1 MAVSGAA
8 VVRLAGAFS
17 LLAAANRRINALNGR
32 LQAGMQTKI
41 RHILAVLM
49 VAVMAALGCSSSG
62 VRAAAATAT
71 DLRVGVHTDRTR
83 LVVDLSSKV
92 DVNVFSV
99 ADPNRLIVDLP
110 EVEWRFP
117 PDASQKGG
125 IIDAVR
131 YGLVQ
136 PGVSRLVLDLKQP
149 ARVANSYVMPPSE
162 GKAYRLVL
170 DLMPTDQASFRAAAQ
185 AQPAAPQQQAA
196 LSSPPAAPAAAG
208 KSAGVKPPASPTRKP
223 DKNRRR
229 VIVIDPGHG
238 GADPGA
244 LAPSGVYEKDI
255 TLAAAKDFKRR
266 LEATKRYEVHL
277 TRDSDV
283 FIRLRDRIA
292 IARAKN
298 ADLFISLH
306 ADTLASKGV
315 RGLSVYTLSEKASDK
330 EAADLADKE
339 NKADLIAGIDLTSE
353 NPNVTNILIDLAQ
366 RETMNESA
374 RFAGHLVGEL
384 RHVSQVLPQAHR
396 FAGFAVLKA
405 PDVPS
410 VLLEMGFLSNP
421 LDERALTDPAYRAKM
436 ADSLVQA
443 VARFFSSNQRADRG

>member
-1 MAVSGAA
+1 
-8 VVRLAGAFS
+8 
-17 LLAAANRRINALNGR
+17 
-32 LQAGMQTKI
+32 MQTKV
-41 RHILAVLM
+41 RHILAVLT
-49 VAVMAALGCSSSG
+49 VAAMAGGLGCLSSG
-62 VRAAAATAT
+62 ARAATATAT

-92 DVNVFSV
+92 DVSIFAVV
-99 ADPNRLIVDLP
+99 EPNRLIVDLP
-110 EVEWRFP
+110 EIEWRFP
-117 PDASQKGG
+117 SDASQRGG

-131 YGLVQ
+131 YGLMQ

-162 GKAYRLVL
+162 GKAFRLVL
-170 DLMPTDQASFRAAAQ
+170 DLMSTDQASFLAAAR
-185 AQPAAPQQQAA
+185 AQPAPAQQQAA
-196 LSSPPAAPAAAG
+196 LAPPPAAPVAPPPVAA
-208 KSAGVKPPASPTRKP
+208 KSAGVQPPGAPARKP
-223 DKNRRR
+223 VKNKRR

-277 TRDSDV
+277 TRDGDT
-283 FIRLRDRIA
+283 FIRLRERIA
-292 IARAKN
+292 FARAKN

-306 ADTLASKGV
+306 ADTLTAKGV

-330 EAADLADKE
+330 EAADLAEKE
-339 NKADLIAGIDLTSE
+339 NKADLIAGIDLSSE

-374 RFAGHLVGEL
+374 RFAGQLVGEL
-384 RHVSQVLPQAHR
+384 RRVSQVLPQAHR

-436 ADSLVQA
+436 AESLVQA
-443 VARFFSSNQRADRG
+443 VTRFFATNQRADRG

>member
-1 MAVSGAA
+1 VAWRFIHLVVLAWGLGAA
-8 VVRLAGAFS
+8 ALAPTAT
-17 LLAAANRRINALNGR
+17 AW
-32 LQAGMQTKI
+32 
-41 RHILAVLM
+41 
-49 VAVMAALGCSSSG
+49 
-62 VRAAAATAT
+62 AATAT
-71 DLRVGVHTDRTR
+71 DLRVGVDGERTRLVIELSSKVDFNVFTLSDPYRLIIDATEVDWRLANETGLRGGLIAAVRYGQLQPGASR
-83 LVVDLSSKV
+83 LVVDL
-92 DVNVFSV
+92 
-99 ADPNRLIVDLP
+99 
-110 EVEWRFP
+110 
-117 PDASQKGG
+117 
-125 IIDAVR
+125 
-131 YGLVQ
+131 
-136 PGVSRLVLDLKQP
+136 KQP
-149 ARVANSYVMPPSE
+149 AKVGNSFVMPPSE
-162 GKAYRLVL
+162 GRAYRLVF
-170 DLMPTDQASFRAAAQ
+170 DLVPVDQASFM
-185 AQPAAPQQQAA
+185 A
-196 LSSPPAAPAAAG
+196 LARTGETPAAAAASRSEPKAAHPQPTSQMTVQPKVAPETKAPANPG
-208 KSAGVKPPASPTRKP
+208 TKMAGIPAPGTPSRKP
-223 DKNRRR
+223 ERATKRK

-244 LAPSGVYEKDI
+244 LAPSGAYEKDI

-266 LEATKRYEVHL
+266 LEATKRYDVHL
-277 TRDSDV
+277 TRDTDT

-298 ADLFISLH
+298 ADLFLSLH
-306 ADTLASKGV
+306 ADTLSSKGV

-384 RHVSQVLPQAHR
+384 RAVSKVLPQAHR

-421 LDERALTDPAYRAKM
+421 DDEKALTSPVYRARM

-443 VARFFSSNQRADRG
+443 VNRFFRQVEKAERD

>member
-1 MAVSGAA
+1 
-8 VVRLAGAFS
+8 
-17 LLAAANRRINALNGR
+17 
-32 LQAGMQTKI
+32 
-41 RHILAVLM
+41 
-49 VAVMAALGCSSSG
+49 
-62 VRAAAATAT
+62 
-71 DLRVGVHTDRTR
+71 
-83 LVVDLSSKV
+83 VDLNRPAKV
-92 DVNVFSV
+92 GQSF
-99 ADPNRLIVDLP
+99 
-110 EVEWRFP
+110 
-117 PDASQKGG
+117 
-125 IIDAVR
+125 
-131 YGLVQ
+131 
-136 PGVSRLVLDLKQP
+136 
-149 ARVANSYVMPPSE
+149 VMPPSE
-162 GKAYRLVL
+162 GKAYRLVF
-170 DLMPTDQASFRAAAQ
+170 DLVAVDHASFMAAARTGETP
-185 AQPAAPQQQAA
+185 AAASASRAEPKAAPQQLTLAVTPQPKAA
-196 LSSPPAAPAAAG
+196 TSGAKTAAIPPPG
-208 KSAGVKPPASPTRKP
+208 TPGRKP
-223 DKNRRR
+223 ERASKRR

-244 LAPSGVYEKDI
+244 LAPSGAYEKDI
-255 TLAAAKDFKRR
+255 TLAAARDFKRR
-266 LEATKRYEVHL
+266 LDATKRYDVHL
-277 TRDSDV
+277 TRDTDT

-306 ADTLASKGV
+306 ADTLQSKGV

-374 RFAGHLVGEL
+374 RFAGNLVGEL
-384 RHVSQVLPQAHR
+384 RTVSKVLPQAHR

-421 LDERALTDPAYRAKM
+421 DDEKALTSPIYRARM

-443 VARFFSSNQRADRG
+443 VNRFFRQVEKAERE

>member
-1 MAVSGAA
+1 MKRP
-8 VVRLAGAFS
+8 VR
-17 LLAAANRRINALNGR
+17 
-32 LQAGMQTKI
+32 AGMQAKARQI
-41 RHILAVLM
+41 FVALM
-49 VAVMAALGCSSSG
+49 VAALTGFGCLPSDAH
-62 VRAAAATAT
+62 AAAMATAT
-71 DLRVGVHTDRTR
+71 DLRVGVHSDRTR
-83 LVVDLSSKV
+83 LVIDLSSKV
-92 DVNVFSV
+92 EVSIFAV
-99 ADPNRLIVDLP
+99 ADPYRLIVDLP
-110 EVEWRFP
+110 EIEWRFP
-117 PDASQKGG
+117 SDASQKGG
-125 IIDAVR
+125 VIDAVR

-136 PGVSRLVLDLKQP
+136 PGASRLVLDLKQP

-170 DLMPTDQASFRAAAQ
+170 DLMSTDQASFLAASRAA
-185 AQPAAPQQQAA
+185 PPPPQQQAA
-196 LSSPPAAPAAAG
+196 LAPSPPPAAG
-208 KSAGVKPPASPTRKP
+208 KSASAVVSIPAGIQPPGAPARKP
-223 DKNRRR
+223 ERNKRR

-244 LAPSGVYEKDI
+244 LAPSGIYEKDI

-266 LEATKRYEVHL
+266 LEATKRYDVYL
-277 TRDSDV
+277 TRESDTFV
-283 FIRLRDRIA
+283 RLRERIA

-306 ADTLASKGV
+306 ADTLTAKGV

-330 EAADLADKE
+330 EAADLAEKE

-421 LDERALTDPAYRAKM
+421 LDERALTDPAYRARM

-443 VARFFSSNQRADRG
+443 VARFFGNNQRADRG

>member
-1 MAVSGAA
+1 
-8 VVRLAGAFS
+8 
-17 LLAAANRRINALNGR
+17 
-32 LQAGMQTKI
+32 MQTKI

-49 VAVMAALGCSSSG
+49 VAAMAGLGCPPSG
-62 VRAAAATAT
+62 ARAATATAT

-92 DVNVFSV
+92 EISVFAV
-99 ADPNRLIVDLP
+99 AEPNRLIVDLP
-110 EVEWRFP
+110 EIEWRFP
-117 PDASQKGG
+117 SDASQKGG

-131 YGLVQ
+131 FGLVQ

-149 ARVANSYVMPPSE
+149 ARVANSFVMPPSE
-162 GKAYRLVL
+162 GKAFRLVL
-170 DLMPTDQASFRAAAQ
+170 DLMSTDQASFLATAR
-185 AQPAAPQQQAA
+185 AQPAPAQQQAA
-196 LSSPPAAPAAAG
+196 LAPQPAAPSAAPPAAA
-208 KSAGVKPPASPTRKP
+208 KSAGVQPPGAPTRKP
-223 DKNRRR
+223 IKNKRR

-277 TRDSDV
+277 TRDSDI

-306 ADTLASKGV
+306 ADTLSAKGV
-315 RGLSVYTLSEKASDK
+315 RGLSVYTLSEKASDT

-339 NKADLIAGIDLTSE
+339 IKADLIAGIDLTSE

-374 RFAGHLVGEL
+374 RFAGQLVGEL
-384 RHVSQVLPQAHR
+384 RRVSQVLPQAHR

-436 ADSLVQA
+436 AESLVQA
-443 VARFFSSNQRADRG
+443 VARFFATNQRADRG

>member
-1 MAVSGAA
+1 MQKK
-8 VVRLAGAFS
+8 VR
-17 LLAAANRRINALNGR
+17 
-32 LQAGMQTKI
+32 Q
-41 RHILAVLM
+41 ILAVLM
-49 VAVMAALGCSSSG
+49 VAILAGFGCLPSG
-62 VRAAAATAT
+62 ARAATATAT

-92 DVNVFSV
+92 DVSIFVV

-110 EVEWRFP
+110 EIEWRFP
-117 PDASQKGG
+117 SDASQKGG

-162 GKAYRLVL
+162 GKAFRLVL
-170 DLMPTDQASFRAAAQ
+170 DLMATDRASFLAAAR
-185 AQPAAPQQQAA
+185 AQPAPAQQQAA
-196 LSSPPAAPAAAG
+196 LAPQPVAPVPAAAPPPAV
-208 KSAGVKPPASPTRKP
+208 KSAGVQPPGAPTHKPV
-223 DKNRRR
+223 KNKRR

-244 LAPSGVYEKDI
+244 VAPSGVFEKDI

-266 LEATKRYEVHL
+266 LEATKRYEVYL
-277 TRDSDV
+277 TRDSDT

-306 ADTLASKGV
+306 ADTLSAKGV

-330 EAADLADKE
+330 EAADLAEKE
-339 NKADLIAGIDLTSE
+339 NKADLIAGIDLSSE

-374 RFAGHLVGEL
+374 RFAGQLVGEL
-384 RHVSQVLPQAHR
+384 RHVSPVLPQAHR

-436 ADSLVQA
+436 AESLVQA
-443 VARFFSSNQRADRG
+443 VSRFFTTNQRADRG